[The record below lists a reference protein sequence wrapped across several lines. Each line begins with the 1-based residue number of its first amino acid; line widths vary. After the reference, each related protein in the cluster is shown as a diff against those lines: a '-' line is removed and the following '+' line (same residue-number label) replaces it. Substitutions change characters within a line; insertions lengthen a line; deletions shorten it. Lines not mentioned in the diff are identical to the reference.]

1 MAFNK
6 KAFYK
11 EADKWIKNNG
21 WTDYSYTIDF
31 ELYRYKLEEF
41 PYKPQ
46 YLISKDRIPYFLQ
59 FFQKGDW
66 SHAKK
71 LGFAG
76 TGIDYY
82 KYKFLLAIQRI
93 TGIQVGLVM
102 WNEQIDKFV
111 FRQLDQLP
119 KPVIF
124 WKGMGCRAHE
134 LRYYELEYDC
144 YKCFIKRPDITH
156 ECLHQH
162 KRFFKRKRREMAMWT
177 TTCFADEFIIQQK
190 ML

>member
-1 MAFNK
+1 MFNK
-6 KAFYK
+6 KVFSKKVA
-11 EADKWIKNNG
+11 KWIQSNG
-21 WTDYSYTIDF
+21 WKDYSYLIDS
-31 ELYRYKLEEF
+31 ELQKYKLEEF

-46 YLISKDRIPYFLQ
+46 YLISKDKIPFFLQ

-82 KYKFLLAIQRI
+82 KYKFLLALQRL

-102 WNEQIDKFV
+102 WNETNDKFV

-119 KPVIF
+119 NPIIF
-124 WKGMGCRAHE
+124 WKGMACRAHE
-134 LRYYELEYDC
+134 LRHYELQYNC
-144 YKCFIKRPDITH
+144 YECFIKRPDITH

-162 KRFFKRKRREMAMWT
+162 KREKKRKIREMAMWPVT
-177 TTCFADEFIIQQK
+177 YFGDEFIIQRK

>member
-6 KAFYK
+6 EVFK
-11 EADKWIKNNG
+11 EKINKWILSNG
-21 WTDYSYTIDF
+21 WTDFSHLIDTN
-31 ELYRYKLEEF
+31 LRNYRLEEI

-46 YLISKDRIPYFLQ
+46 YLVAKDKTFFYLQ

-71 LGFAG
+71 LEFAG

-82 KYKFLLAIQRI
+82 KYKFLFAVQRK
-93 TGIQVGLVM
+93 TNIQVGLVM
-102 WNEQIDKFV
+102 RNEVQDKFV

-124 WKGMGCRAHE
+124 WKGMACRAHM
-134 LRYYELEYDC
+134 LRHPELEYNC
-144 YKCFIKRPDITH
+144 FKCFTKRPDITH

-162 KRFFKRKRREMAMWT
+162 KRIKKRKKREMAMWPVKE
-177 TTCFADEFIIQQK
+177 FGEEFIIQTK
-190 ML
+190 LI